1 MKAWPGDAH
10 TSLPVPPS
18 LPPGDEEAMGALLAQ
33 ASRGTEA
40 VPGEGGA
47 GLARGAG
54 LSSSQDGLATS
65 LRSLIT
71 PDE

>member
-1 MKAWPGDAH
+1 M
-10 TSLPVPPS
+10 
-18 LPPGDEEAMGALLAQ
+18 PPGDEEAMGALLAQ